1 MFAFSFFR
9 LEEYTLRKVIIGQRV
24 MQSFFLGNDL
34 KNLDETLYFQSL
46 TVANIDTRYI
56 GDIPLC
62 FGSGELSD
70 EANDSRYDKD
80 FIFEKVKATTD
91 TDLLI

>member
-1 MFAFSFFR
+1 MW
-9 LEEYTLRKVIIGQRV
+9 
-24 MQSFFLGNDL
+24 SFFLGL
-34 KNLDETLYFQSL
+34 GLINLDDTLSFQSS

-91 TDLLI
+91 TDLLIWRIRLF

>member
-1 MFAFSFFR
+1 M
-9 LEEYTLRKVIIGQRV
+9 I
-24 MQSFFLGNDL
+24 
-34 KNLDETLYFQSL
+34 NLDDTLSFQSS

-70 EANDSRYDKD
+70 EGNDSRYDKD